1 MFDLTPIAEVII
13 TLIFICLTS
22 IVIPLIKS
30 KTSETQQ
37 KEIMEWVKI
46 AVLAAEQLYKGSGRG
61 EEKKEYVV
69 KWLEEHNIILD
80 ADKLEAMIEAA
91 VSEFTDSDSIS
102 DIISTAVLA
111 AEQLYPEE
119 KSGEMKKE
127 FVNRILESKGINYT
141 AYTDAM
147 IEAEVYKLNKDK
159 LVECIYSIEDFTDD
173 IK

>member
-13 TLIFICLTS
+13 TLIFLCLTS

-69 KWLEEHNIILD
+69 NWLKDHDIILN

-91 VSEFTDSDSIS
+91 VSELTNTDTVS

-111 AEQLYPEE
+111 AEQIYPEAN
-119 KSGEMKKE
+119 SGEQKKE
-127 FVNRILESKGINYT
+127 FVNRILQSKGIEYT

-147 IEAEVYKLNKDK
+147 VEAEVYKLNKDK
-159 LVECIYSIEDFTDD
+159 LVECISSIEDFTDD